1 MTTIAIAKFSY
12 QAILNDAAKIS
23 WRVED
28 LIGSNQQ
35 LDFTKPFSPEAIA
48 HTQSISCLTPD
59 EQLTLNHSRFISQ
72 DQRFT
77 LCELIASDADSVRT
91 ACRQANISFDRI
103 WTATV
108 LEPAPEVM
116 AFSQISAN
124 PTVHVLVEVTHH
136 PPLAEKLL
144 ESEIPDFHPY
154 FESRHVRWV
163 RSFVSRDRCRAI
175 CELEATDVG
184 TVREAYRVAGYSI
197 ERVWVVDI
205 LESEPETVQT
215 SGVREPV

>member
-1 MTTIAIAKFSY
+1 MFRIMIETTYDPPLTQEAS
-12 QAILNDAAKIS
+12 DAATQ
-23 WRVED
+23 RVAPCAKSYN
-28 LIGSNQQ
+28 IHR
-35 LDFTKPFSPEAIA
+35 IR
-48 HTQSISCLTPD
+48 
-59 EQLTLNHSRFISQ
+59 RFISQ
-72 DQRFT
+72 DKRFT
-77 LCELIASDADSVRT
+77 LCELIASDADSVRA

-116 AFSQISAN
+116 AFSQIRAN

-136 PPLAEKLL
+136 PPLAEEFLQ
-144 ESEIPDFHPY
+144 SEIPDLHPY

-163 RSFVSRDRCRAI
+163 RSFVSRDRCRTI

-184 TVREAYRVAGYSI
+184 TVREVYRVAGYSI

-205 LESEPETVQT
+205 LESEPETVQA